1 MKIFSVH
8 HKSVEPS
15 LILSEGLETRFV
27 KEGISWTALFFAP
40 LWLVFHRMWL
50 VLFATLLLYAIAI
63 VAADA
68 VGLDAAPAFG
78 LVLIVNIIIALEGNN
93 LRRWTLKRA
102 GYQEI
107 GVVTGRSLEH
117 CERRFFES
125 LLDPYKK
132 LPQRHDLHPASS
144 GVQNTL
150 ATLRPS
156 MKENESVVGLF
167 PEPDPKP

>member
-8 HKSVEPS
+8 HKSVEPAI
-15 LILSEGLETRFV
+15 ILSEGLETRFV
-27 KEGISWTALFFAP
+27 KEGISWTALFFSP
-40 LWLVFHRMWL
+40 LWLIFHRMWL
-50 VLFATLLLYAIAI
+50 VLFGTFLLYVIAA

-68 VGLDAAPAFG
+68 VGLNSSAAFG
-78 LVLIVNIIIALEGNN
+78 LVLIVNVITALEGND
-93 LRRWTLKRA
+93 LRRWTLKRS

-125 LLDPYKK
+125 LLDPNKK
-132 LPQRHDLHPASS
+132 LTQRHDLHATTS
-144 GVQNTL
+144 GVQSTL

-156 MKENESVVGLF
+156 LKENEGVVGLF